1 MHLTRDEIQKAV
13 VRSQH
18 CQRNWDI
25 SKEIPEEDLQLLA
38 HAATQ
43 CPSKQNIAYYDVY
56 FITNRNLIE
65 SIHNN
70 TKGFFI
76 NGEHRTNSQVL
87 ANLLIV
93 FADKNLE
100 DVANKIEVES
110 FHRNAEIDT
119 LTYER
124 IVTPVIERDSNMAIG
139 IAAGYVNLTS
149 SLLGYRTGCCAC
161 FDGASIQ
168 QLLNSNTV
176 RLLMGVGYSDDNRP
190 RREHHMDSNLTFP
203 TLRKQEINYNIIK

>member
-1 MHLTRDEIQKAV
+1 MHITRDEIQKAV

-25 SKEIPEEDLQLLA
+25 SKEISEEDIQLLA

-65 SIHNN
+65 DIHNS

-76 NGEHRTNSQVL
+76 DGEHRTNSQVL

-100 DVANKIEVES
+100 DVADNIEAEK

-119 LTYER
+119 LTYQR
-124 IVTPVIERDSNMAIG
+124 LVTPVIERDSNMAIG
-139 IAAGYVNLTS
+139 IAAGYVNLTAS
-149 SLLGYRTGCCAC
+149 IMGYRTGCCAC
-161 FDGASIQ
+161 FDGAPIQ
-168 QLLNSNTV
+168 KLLNSNTV
-176 RLLMGVGYSDDNRP
+176 RLLMGVGYSDDARP
-190 RREHHMDSNLTFP
+190 RREHHKDGSIVFP
-203 TLRKQEINYNIIK
+203 TLKKQEIQYTIIN